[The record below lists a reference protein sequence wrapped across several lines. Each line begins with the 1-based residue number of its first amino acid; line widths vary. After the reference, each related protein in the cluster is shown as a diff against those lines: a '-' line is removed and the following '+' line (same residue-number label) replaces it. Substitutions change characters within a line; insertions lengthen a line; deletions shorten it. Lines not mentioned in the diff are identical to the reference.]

1 MQRANCGRLR
11 DIIATARRLGLN
23 SISFLAAD
31 VTSEAFNRLGGWPAK
46 RQYGVALGP
55 AEVAMLDKEVE
66 SVVQQHADDIAS
78 GFVVESAEKLRRIVR
93 HFRAQLAEI
102 SPVAPKCNAPWV
114 SAVIDADGTVRPCF
128 FHPPVGNVR
137 EKTLLEILNGDVAV
151 EFRGNSTFR
160 ATLCVRGVSA
170 HYTFLKLPK
179 DGSPSSGAVEPRR
192 SSFFPSASKMRECIR
207 RARGHRKACFPRR
220 LSRT

>member
-66 SVVQQHADDIAS
+66 SVVEQHADDIAS

-151 EFRGNSTFR
+151 EFRRQLDIPSNPVCQR
-160 ATLCVRGVSA
+160 CVCSLHFSEV
-170 HYTFLKLPK
+170 T
-179 DGSPSSGAVEPRR
+179 
-192 SSFFPSASKMRECIR
+192 
-207 RARGHRKACFPRR
+207 
-220 LSRT
+220 